1 MSVAHSFCFPAAFVL
16 MTWLYVALRKADT
29 DTETKTETENRNRNR
44 HSDKFQLCIR
54 TFVVFFSSSPCVQ
67 SGHEKQ
73 KQRQKTETETDTSD
87 DLRVAQNG
95 HVHSRRLV
103 HLPPS
108 THHGR
113 GAICELSRVRLPIV
127 SVFTFRIVFRL
138 GSDVHTRPSSSHRD
152 AVRHRGR
159 AGRAAAAPSRDRLIG
174 FQDRYRNLSN
184 PKNARRIGRE
194 SPSHANK
201 HRHKR

>member
-44 HSDKFQLCIR
+44 NSDKFQLCIR
-54 TFVVFFSSSPCVQ
+54 TYVVFFSSSPCVQ
-67 SGHEKQ
+67 SGQEKL

-138 GSDVHTRPSSSHRD
+138 GY
-152 AVRHRGR
+152 RGR